1 MTTTTTSSQRRYLAL
16 GVCWLALGVPVGF
29 LVGWLVQISD
39 NAQDRRFGGYLLA
52 LGMLALVLGL
62 ILVRK
67 SGPRLRVGS
76 LCASCLWVLA
86 SGLAVVLAD
95 FPSDRMWGGGLTG
108 LVAVVTGALA
118 LVARP

>member
-1 MTTTTTSSQRRYLAL
+1 MTTTISSSRSFRAL

-39 NAQDRRFGGYLLA
+39 SAQDRRFGGYLLA

-67 SGPRLRVGS
+67 SGPRLRVTS
-76 LCASCLWVLA
+76 LGASCLWVLA
-86 SGLAVVLAD
+86 SCLAVVIAD

-108 LVAVVTGALA
+108 LVAAVTGTLA
-118 LVARP
+118 LMARP